1 LFALVRVLL
10 LSHVDSFVQD
20 RLENYGTVVN
30 IDAYDQMEAASKVL
44 RAKPECGSE
53 PAGTEPAS
61 ATSA

>member
-1 LFALVRVLL
+1 
-10 LSHVDSFVQD
+10 VQD

-44 RAKPECGSE
+44 RAKPACGSE
-53 PAGTEPAS
+53 PAGTEPAT